1 MARKT
6 TELIDNRGG
15 LNHRPQNDNETMKR
29 NDLQTIM
36 CRAWRLFRSTGK
48 AFAVC
53 LSRAWALYRLTKRM
67 RAGVVRFAYEKA
79 DGSLRKACGTLHD
92 VAATVKGTGRPDDG
106 QTVKYYDVEAG
117 GWRSFKVEN
126 FVTVY

>member
-1 MARKT
+1 
-6 TELIDNRGG
+6 
-15 LNHRPQNDNETMKR
+15 MKR

-36 CRAWRLFRSTGK
+36 RRAWALFRSTGR
-48 AFAVC
+48 AFSVC
-53 LSRAWALYRLTKRM
+53 LSKAWELYRLTKRM

-92 VAATVKGTGRPDDG
+92 VAAMVKGTGRPDDG
-106 QTVKYYDVEAG
+106 QTVKYYDVEAD

-126 FVTVY
+126 LVTVY

>member
-1 MARKT
+1 
-6 TELIDNRGG
+6 
-15 LNHRPQNDNETMKR
+15 MKR

-36 CRAWRLFRSTGK
+36 RRAWTLFRSTGK

-53 LSRAWALYRLTKRM
+53 LSKAWALYRLTKRM
-67 RAGVVRFAYEKA
+67 RAGVVLFAYEKT

-106 QTVKYYDVEAG
+106 QTVKYYDVEAA

>member
-1 MARKT
+1 
-6 TELIDNRGG
+6 
-15 LNHRPQNDNETMKR
+15 MKR

-36 CRAWRLFRSTGK
+36 RRAWTLFRSTGK

-53 LSRAWALYRLTKRM
+53 LSKAWALYRLTKRM
-67 RAGVVRFAYEKA
+67 RAGIVRFAYEKA
-79 DGSLRKACGTLHD
+79 DGTLRKACGTLHD
-92 VAATVKGTGRPDDG
+92 VAATIKGTGRPNDAL
-106 QTVKYYDVEAG
+106 TIRYYDVEAD